1 MICKVC
7 KDSGKSASVFNSHS
21 VRDAKG
27 QVVCPTL
34 LNQNCTYCKNAG
46 HTAKY
51 CPKLKGKYNPKHQK
65 TTKTNTPKKEEQQP
79 VAIHKEQEQ
88 QKEQQFR
95 RRARELCSSPPPP
108 PTTTS
113 SAHIQRARELCSSPP
128 PPPTIT
134 TRNADIQR
142 ARELCS
148 SPPPPPTTT
157 TTTKTYKAKVIPF
170 VPTPVGEKAN
180 YFHLLSVDENN
191 KETTTFGKL
200 SDNYLEIA
208 KERVE
213 AANREREETKEVEL
227 KKHRKNLLENFP
239 ALGGKKQERATV
251 VVTPSPNPLWHTTTR
266 PTAVIA
272 AKREDSPPPSP
283 VSSQPPE
290 APPAPKKM
298 PKVSEETSTPPPSSS
313 SSSHQAPP
321 VLRWADY
328 DD

>member
-1 MICKVC
+1 MLCKVC
-7 KDSGKSASVFNSHS
+7 KDTGKSASVFNSHS
-21 VRDAKG
+21 VRDANG

-34 LNQNCTYCKNAG
+34 LKQNCTFCKKAG

-51 CPKLKGKYNPKHQK
+51 CPKLKGKYNPNHQK
-65 TTKTNTPKKEEQQP
+65 TTTTTQKTTNTPKKEEP
-79 VAIHKEQEQ
+79 VAATTTIHEQEQ
-88 QKEQQFR
+88 QQQFR

-108 PTTTS
+108 STTTTTTS
-113 SAHIQRARELCSSPP
+113 NAHIQRARELCSSPP
-128 PPPTIT
+128 PPPP
-134 TRNADIQR
+134 
-142 ARELCS
+142 S
-148 SPPPPPTTT
+148 K

-227 KKHRKNLLENFP
+227 KKHRKNLHENFP
-239 ALGGKKQERATV
+239 ALGGEKQEHATV
-251 VVTPSPNPLWHTTTR
+251 VMPTPNPVWHATTR
-266 PTAVIA
+266 PTDNDVPIA
-272 AKREDSPPPSP
+272 KREREDSPPPSP

-298 PKVSEETSTPPPSSS
+298 PKVSEETSTPPPPPSSS
-313 SSSHQAPP
+313 SSSASSYQAPP

>member
-34 LNQNCTYCKNAG
+34 LNQKCTYCNNAG

-51 CPKLKGKYNPKHQK
+51 CPKLKGKYNPNHQK

-79 VAIHKEQEQ
+79 VAIHKEQQQEQ
-88 QKEQQFR
+88 EQQFR

-108 PTTTS
+108 
-113 SAHIQRARELCSSPP
+113 
-128 PPPTIT
+128 

-148 SPPPPPTTT
+148 SPPPPPPTTT
-157 TTTKTYKAKVIPF
+157 TPTKTYKAKVIPF
-170 VPTPVGEKAN
+170 IPTPVGEKAN

-213 AANREREETKEVEL
+213 AANRERKETKEVEL

-251 VVTPSPNPLWHTTTR
+251 VVMPPTPNPLWNTTTR
-266 PTAVIA
+266 PTDVVIA
-272 AKREDSPPPSP
+272 IAPKREDSPPPSP

-298 PKVSEETSTPPPSSS
+298 PKVSEETSTPPPPPPSSS
-313 SSSHQAPP
+313 SSSSSSYQAPP

>member
-1 MICKVC
+1 MFCKVC
-7 KDSGKSASVFNSHS
+7 QDAGKPKSVCTSHS

-34 LNQNCTYCKNAG
+34 LNQKCAFCKKAG
-46 HTAKY
+46 HTVKY
-51 CPKLKGKYNPKHQK
+51 CPKLKGKYNPNHQ
-65 TTKTNTPKKEEQQP
+65 TNTLKKEEP
-79 VAIHKEQEQ
+79 AAATIHKQ
-88 QKEQQFR
+88 QEQQFR

-108 PTTTS
+108 PMT
-113 SAHIQRARELCSSPP
+113 QPQP
-128 PPPTIT
+128 
-134 TRNADIQR
+134 
-142 ARELCS
+142 
-148 SPPPPPTTT
+148 
-157 TTTKTYKAKVIPF
+157 YKGQVIPF
-170 VPTPVGEKAN
+170 TPTPVGEKPN

-213 AANREREETKEVEL
+213 AANREREETKEVDL

-239 ALGGKKQERATV
+239 ALGRKEQERATV
-251 VVTPSPNPLWHTTTR
+251 VMPTPNPVWHTTR
-266 PTAVIA
+266 PTETKF
-272 AKREDSPPPSP
+272 KREDSPPPSP

-298 PKVSEETSTPPPSSS
+298 PKVSEETSTPPPPTSTSSY
-313 SSSHQAPP
+313 QAPP

>member
-34 LNQNCTYCKNAG
+34 LKQKCTYCNNAG

-51 CPKLKGKYNPKHQK
+51 CPKLKGKYNPNHQK
-65 TTKTNTPKKEEQQP
+65 NTNTPKTTNTPKNRNTNTPKKEEQP

-88 QKEQQFR
+88 QQEQEQQFR

-113 SAHIQRARELCSSPP
+113 NAHIQRARELCSSPP

-134 TRNADIQR
+134 TT
-142 ARELCS
+142 
-148 SPPPPPTTT
+148 P
-157 TTTKTYKAKVIPF
+157 TKTYKAKVIPF

-191 KETTTFGKL
+191 KETITFGKL

-213 AANREREETKEVEL
+213 AANRAREETKEVEL
-227 KKHRKNLLENFP
+227 KKHNKNLLENFP
-239 ALGGKKQERATV
+239 ALGGKKQECATV
-251 VVTPSPNPLWHTTTR
+251 VVMPTPNPLWHTTTTTR
-266 PTAVIA
+266 PTDAAA

-298 PKVSEETSTPPPSSS
+298 PKVSEETSTPPPPPSSS
-313 SSSHQAPP
+313 SSSSSSYQAPP

>member
-1 MICKVC
+1 MFCKVC
-7 KDSGKSASVFNSHS
+7 QDTGKPKSVCTSHS

-34 LNQNCTYCKNAG
+34 LNQNCTFCKKAG

-51 CPKLKGKYNPKHQK
+51 CPKLKGKYNPNHQ
-65 TTKTNTPKKEEQQP
+65 TNTPKKEEP
-79 VAIHKEQEQ
+79 AAATIHEQEQ
-88 QKEQQFR
+88 QQQFR

-108 PTTTS
+108 PSTTTTTTS

-148 SPPPPPTTT
+148 SPPPPPPST

-170 VPTPVGEKAN
+170 VPTPVGKKAN

-200 SDNYLEIA
+200 SDNYLKIA

-239 ALGGKKQERATV
+239 ALGGKKQEHATV
-251 VVTPSPNPLWHTTTR
+251 VIIPTSPNPLWHTTR
-266 PTAVIA
+266 PTA
-272 AKREDSPPPSP
+272 AKREREDSPPPSP

-298 PKVSEETSTPPPSSS
+298 PKLSEETSTPPPSSS